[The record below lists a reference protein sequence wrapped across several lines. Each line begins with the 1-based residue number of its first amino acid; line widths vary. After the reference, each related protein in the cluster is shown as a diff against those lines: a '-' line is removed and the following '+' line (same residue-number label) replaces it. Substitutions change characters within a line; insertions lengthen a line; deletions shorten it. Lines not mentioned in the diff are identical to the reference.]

1 MHQQRLNYKIP
12 VSYEYGRWVRH
23 AGVEDACSRIALWL
37 VQGGALWLG
46 SEVIAGK
53 THFLHAI
60 KQEHPHVGLIFPSDK
75 KEPAVKLVRR
85 WVEEL
90 EPYAYWIVDLA
101 AGSLNCSHGL
111 ALFHLI
117 ERARE
122 MNRPLLISWRCDEN
136 DLAPPELSSRMRMME
151 RVSMCS
157 PKTDQDLRAVMY
169 AVAEG
174 LQWQVKDSVLSLMLA
189 QLPRSL
195 AEQITA
201 LTQLESASLEER
213 QRITQAWAKKK
224 LNLDRAETI
233 IDQ

>member
-12 VSYEYGRWVRH
+12 VSYEYGGWVRH
-23 AGVEDACSRIALWL
+23 AGVEDACNRIALWL
-37 VQGGALWLG
+37 VQGGMLWLG
-46 SEVIAGK
+46 SEGMAGK

-60 KQEHPHVGLIFPSDK
+60 KQEHPHVGLVFSDGRQEPS
-75 KEPAVKLVRR
+75 VRLVHQ

-90 EPYAYWIVDLA
+90 ESYAYWMVDVP
-101 AGSLNCSHGL
+101 AGPVDSSHGL

-136 DLAPPELSSRMRMME
+136 NLAPLELSSRMRMME
-151 RVSMCS
+151 RITMDS
-157 PKTDQDLRAVMY
+157 PKTDQDLKAVMH

-174 LQWQVKDSVLSLMLA
+174 LQWQVKESVLSLMLA

-224 LNLDRAETI
+224 LNIETSE
-233 IDQ
+233 